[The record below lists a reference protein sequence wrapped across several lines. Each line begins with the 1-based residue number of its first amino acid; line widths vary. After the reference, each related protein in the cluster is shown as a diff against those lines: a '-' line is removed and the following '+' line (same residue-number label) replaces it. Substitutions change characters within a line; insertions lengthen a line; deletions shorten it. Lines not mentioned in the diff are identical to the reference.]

1 MSPLPTSRGAK
12 AFPWTATNRYPCA
25 AVPRRAMAALVSWY
39 GRWRNNEITRVAA
52 EPRVKTGSC
61 PSPISYRNDSH
72 YMDLIRSDRDGDWSV
87 CPNPHIGWR
96 HPRR

>member
-25 AVPRRAMAALVSWY
+25 AAPRLAMAALVSWY

-52 EPRVKTGSC
+52 EPRVKTVQLSFADIVPKRQSLHGL
-61 PSPISYRNDSH
+61 NQE
-72 YMDLIRSDRDGDWSV
+72 
-87 CPNPHIGWR
+87 
-96 HPRR
+96 